1 MMICSYFP
9 IEMLFYLKI
18 FFFLFKARPV
28 AYGGTLSRGP
38 IRAVAAGL
46 VTATATQDPS
56 RVCNLHH
63 SSQQC
68 QNFNSLREAR
78 DRTHVL
84 MDGSLTA
91 ELQWEL

>member
-1 MMICSYFP
+1 MLLFSYRNV
-9 IEMLFYLKI
+9 ILFKK

-38 IRAVAAGL
+38 IRALAPGL

-68 QNFNSLREAR
+68 QNLNSLREAR